1 MSADH
6 LAQLSNALSDMVARA
21 APSLVSIESRRTRA
35 SGFVWRP
42 GLIATAEEAL
52 HEDEEFFVTLPGG
65 ERAPAAVI
73 GRDASTAVALLR
85 VDRDEAPQLALT
97 NASVRPGA
105 IALAVGAIE
114 GAPLAAHA
122 AVALASG
129 PWRSLRGGEIS
140 ARIELDRRLRASAYG
155 GVALDAHGNA
165 FGMLVEG
172 PRRRTLVI
180 PAATIERVAP
190 LLRDKGRVARG
201 YLGLGLQLAPV
212 DGGVGA
218 IVMSVD
224 QGGPGAS
231 AGVRQGDVI
240 TAVDGAPISG
250 VRALVRSLGPDSV
263 GRSLRFELR
272 RGGEP
277 LALDIV
283 VAERPA

>member
-1 MSADH
+1 MSADP
-6 LAQLSNALSDMVARA
+6 LVAVSNAFSDMVARA
-21 APSLVSIESRRTRA
+21 APSLVSVESRRTRA

-52 HEDEEFFVTLPGG
+52 HEDEEFSVTLPGG
-65 ERAPAAVI
+65 ERLAAAMV
-73 GRDASTAVALLR
+73 GRDPSTAVALLR
-85 VDRDEAPQLALT
+85 LDRANAPQLALT
-97 NASVRPGA
+97 ETSVRPGA
-105 IALAVGAIE
+105 LALAVGALE

-122 AVALASG
+122 AVALATG

-140 ARIELDRRLRASAYG
+140 ARIELDRRLRAAAFG
-155 GVALDAHGNA
+155 GVALDALGNA

-180 PAATIERVAP
+180 PSATIERVAA

-224 QGGPGAS
+224 AGGPGAS

-240 TAVDGAPISG
+240 VAVDGAPITG

-263 GRSLRFELR
+263 GRSLRFDLR

-277 LALDIV
+277 LALDVV

>member
-1 MSADH
+1 MAISVGARDG
-6 LAQLSNALSDMVARA
+6 LPLVALGTV
-21 APSLVSIESRRTRA
+21 
-35 SGFVWRP
+35 GFV
-42 GLIATAEEAL
+42 
-52 HEDEEFFVTLPGG
+52 
-65 ERAPAAVI
+65 
-73 GRDASTAVALLR
+73 
-85 VDRDEAPQLALT
+85 
-97 NASVRPGA
+97 
-105 IALAVGAIE
+105 
-114 GAPLAAHA
+114 
-122 AVALASG
+122 G
-129 PWRSLRGGEIS
+129 PKWRSLRGGEIDQ
-140 ARIELDRRLRASAYG
+140 RIELDMDIRRESEGAA
-155 GVALDAHGNA
+155 VLDASGRGA
-165 FGMLVEG
+165 GMAVFG
-172 PRRRTLVI
+172 PRGRVLVI
-180 PAATIERVAP
+180 PGSTIERVAP

-201 YLGLGLQLAPV
+201 YLGPGLQLAPV

-240 TAVDGAPISG
+240 IAVDGAPISG

>member
-172 PRRRTLVI
+172 PRRRVAIFGAGSGGRKALAELLPDSEVV
-180 PAATIERVAP
+180 AFLDSRADGERE
-190 LLRDKGRVARG
+190 L
-201 YLGLGLQLAPV
+201 LGLPIRKPEAVQALNVDAVIIASIHAGPMFHQL
-212 DGGVGA
+212 
-218 IVMSVD
+218 
-224 QGGPGAS
+224 
-231 AGVRQGDVI
+231 
-240 TAVDGAPISG
+240 
-250 VRALVRSLGPDSV
+250 
-263 GRSLRFELR
+263 
-272 RGGEP
+272 
-277 LALDIV
+277 LALGFPG
-283 VAERPA
+283 ERIEIFPIWRLLPSEDA